1 MSNSENRQKKNL
13 KYSAG
18 RDIYMEQKESEGQK
32 EKKGRIELTILVTA
46 CVVLTMLLAVGIAF
60 FIVSYF
66 LINDRMHGIF
76 SEAAKYKAVL
86 QSMMMITMAVG
97 IILTIFL
104 TRNLLIYV
112 NRIINRMNRLASGEY
127 SVRLNYGKPICFH
140 PTVMEIVS
148 SFNRMA
154 EELEKSEMLRMD
166 FINNLSHEFK
176 TPIVSIA
183 GFAKMLKKENLPEE
197 QRREY
202 LNIIEEEAKRL
213 AEMASN
219 VLNITKVEN
228 QTILTDV
235 SKFNLSEQIRS
246 CVLLLEEKWNKKN
259 LGFDL
264 EFQEFDIYA
273 NEELLKEVW
282 INLIDNAVKFSPENE
297 NIAISIEE
305 MKEKYYITV
314 SNKGEMIKEE
324 NWGNLFHKFYQADES
339 HATEGYG
346 IGLAV
351 VKKVIELHRGSVNVK
366 CKDGEIFFRV
376 ELYKEIN

>member
-1 MSNSENRQKKNL
+1 
-13 KYSAG
+13 
-18 RDIYMEQKESEGQK
+18 MEQKESEGQK